1 MFARAL
7 LAFLALPGIVAFL
20 VPAWIAAD
28 LPLRLNVPGAA
39 LFVLGVTILLWTVVS
54 FYFEGRGTLAP
65 WSPPRHLVTGG
76 LYRVSRNPMY
86 IGVLCILAGWALLYG
101 SALLGGYAVAVALLF
116 HLRVVFG
123 EEPWQART
131 FGAEWQAYE
140 RSVPR
145 WLFRLRPGRP

>member
-101 SALLGGYAVAVALLF
+101 SARLGGYAVAVALLSTG
-116 HLRVVFG
+116 LG
-123 EEPWQART
+123 
-131 FGAEWQAYE
+131 
-140 RSVPR
+140 R
-145 WLFRLRPGRP
+145 W